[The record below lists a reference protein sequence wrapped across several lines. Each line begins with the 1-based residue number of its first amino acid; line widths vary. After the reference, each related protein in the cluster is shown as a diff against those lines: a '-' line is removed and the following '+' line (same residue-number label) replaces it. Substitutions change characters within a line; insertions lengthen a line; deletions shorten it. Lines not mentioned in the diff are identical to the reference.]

1 MKPAGYWCDYN
12 NIRNEALKYKL
23 YKDFCRE
30 CPVGYI
36 YAKRMGWVDDFDWLK
51 KRYTVD
57 LNKHEHWVYAYIDEE
72 NKYVYVGLTKDKRRH
87 YNHNTRKN
95 NKGEY
100 TSTAKRYFESV
111 NKPLPQPIILKEGLN
126 AEEAQYYEDYF
137 VKKYKSEGWNIINVS
152 ATGIGTGSLGFNE
165 HLKKWN
171 IETVTELAK
180 TYKTGAEL
188 ARKSRNAY
196 EYARDN
202 GLLETFEWMTSRQKQ
217 RFYKNWTEEQFVEYF
232 NQFNN
237 RRECF
242 SDKTSASMFN
252 FAYRRFEL
260 KGVKWYHREKI
271 FDPNRLEK

>member
-1 MKPAGYWCDYN
+1 M
-12 NIRNEALKYKL
+12 
-23 YKDFCRE
+23 
-30 CPVGYI
+30 
-36 YAKRMGWVDDFDWLK
+36 
-51 KRYTVD
+51 VD

-100 TSTAKRYFESV
+100 ESTAKRYFESI
-111 NKPLPQPIILKEGLN
+111 NKPLPQPIILKDGLN

-137 VKKYKSEGWNIINVS
+137 VKKYESEGWNILNIG
-152 ATGIGTGSLGFNE
+152 ATGIGRGALGGGFY
-165 HLKKWN
+165 KWN
-171 IETVTELAK
+171 DENVTKVAK
-180 TYKTGAEL
+180 TCKTLKEFYRNYEGAYK
-188 ARKSRNAY
+188 
-196 EYARDN
+196 YARDN
-202 GLLETFEWMTSRQKQ
+202 GLLETFDWIKQ

-252 FAYRRFEL
+252 FAYHRFEL
-260 KGVKWYHREKI
+260 KDVKWYNRRKALDPSYIEKQKAY
-271 FDPNRLEK
+271 DRQYRLKRKAKGDKPKEDNNE